1 MKEGVSIRFW
11 FTNRGFLTN
20 SNKQLLNKRSLK
32 NTWILPTRVLSLLS
46 KSSQPGMIKKVVI
59 SASNSKAIAFFDEL
73 NRKKEE
79 LRKKI
84 EAKSTLKNFKVKS
97 AGSKS

>member
-1 MKEGVSIRFW
+1 
-11 FTNRGFLTN
+11 
-20 SNKQLLNKRSLK
+20 
-32 NTWILPTRVLSLLS
+32 
-46 KSSQPGMIKKVVI
+46 MIKKVVI